1 MCAGKVCL
9 PVVHQPPPTLEQVRP
24 RVGGLDPVAD
34 DVRQR
39 GLDDHPRVVIEA
51 AQSRKL
57 DRKPCGTAAMP
68 KFPSRSDRH
77 VPLTGLPQR
86 FGNTS
91 GSSSGGSAPSL
102 PTPRWCDTV
111 NVTVATL
118 SSTRGPRQ
126 AWRPTRRRH

>member
-57 DRKPCGTAAMP
+57 DRKRAE
-68 KFPSRSDRH
+68 
-77 VPLTGLPQR
+77 
-86 FGNTS
+86 
-91 GSSSGGSAPSL
+91 
-102 PTPRWCDTV
+102 
-111 NVTVATL
+111 
-118 SSTRGPRQ
+118 
-126 AWRPTRRRH
+126 RRRCPSSRAGPTGTCP